1 MEKFFKIE
9 SPDREPIIVFS
20 RSSWVGLISIADKI
34 SEADSTMITQISL
47 WQAIKIILW
56 GE

>member
-1 MEKFFKIE
+1 MNRFFKIE
-9 SPDREPIIVFS
+9 SPDREPLIVFS

-34 SEADSTMITQISL
+34 SEAEITMITPISL